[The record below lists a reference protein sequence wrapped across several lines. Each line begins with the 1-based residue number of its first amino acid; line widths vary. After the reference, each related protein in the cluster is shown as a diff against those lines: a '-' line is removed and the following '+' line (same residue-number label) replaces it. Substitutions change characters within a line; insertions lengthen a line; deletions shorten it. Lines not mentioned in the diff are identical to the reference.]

1 MKVVGVASSRRIVC
15 RSGQLWR
22 VMTRHRRDSTNG
34 SPDMMH
40 EQTCLGVLK
49 TLFCAALVNVMRS
62 FIKENIELSACRVS
76 SPKSSASRRRGD
88 VSITVPSLYGYTVY
102 ELRVAYP

>member
-1 MKVVGVASSRRIVC
+1 MKVVGVASSRRFFC
-15 RSGQLWR
+15 RRGQLWR

-40 EQTCLGVLK
+40 EQTCLGVIK
-49 TLFCAALVNVMRS
+49 TLLRAAFVNGMRS

-76 SPKSSASRRRGD
+76 SPKSSSVRRRVD
-88 VSITVPSLYGYTVY
+88 FSVAVPSLYGYTVY